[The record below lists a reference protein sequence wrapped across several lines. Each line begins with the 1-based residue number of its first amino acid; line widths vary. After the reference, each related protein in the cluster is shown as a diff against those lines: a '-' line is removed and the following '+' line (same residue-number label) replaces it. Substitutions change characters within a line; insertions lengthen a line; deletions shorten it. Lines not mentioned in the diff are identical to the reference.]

1 MNRKPNV
8 HPRKQFTFYRSY
20 LDALAPQPYEIQ
32 AEALLSVCR
41 YALYGD
47 EPKTLSP
54 NARTIFELIRPTVD
68 SGRRKADAGA
78 LGAASRWQMDGKG
91 QTDGKGQMD
100 GKGQI
105 DSKGQTDGEIEIEKE
120 KEIEIDSESDS
131 KAIAAAVEKMITDF
145 SGGDAATA
153 AVLREYVSMR
163 EEMSGKQMSPA
174 VLRLALDDLSRLT
187 PDKAAQSAIVG
198 RSVKKRWTS
207 FYPLQAA
214 TGKKNPAER
223 AQQRETGNGPNK
235 DSLEYRAVMR
245 MMGTPPDGGGNRD
258 GNE

>member
-68 SGRRKADAGA
+68 SGRRKADNGA
-78 LGAASRWQMDGKG
+78 LGAASRWQTDGKG
-91 QTDGKGQMD
+91 QT
-100 GKGQI
+100 
-105 DSKGQTDGEIEIEKE
+105 DSKGQTDGEIEKEIEK
-120 KEIEIDSESDS
+120 EIDSESDS
-131 KAIAAAVEKMITDF
+131 KAIASAVEKMIMDF
-145 SGGDAATA
+145 SERNAATA
-153 AVLREYVSMR
+153 AALREYVSMR

-198 RSVKKRWTS
+198 KSVKKRWTS

-223 AQQRETGNGPNK
+223 AQQRETGNGPDR

-245 MMGTPPDGGGNRD
+245 MMGTPPEGGGNSD